1 MVCQDQSHVSSQYHI
16 YHHADGYS
24 SLLGSSLVRFGRA
37 QCKIAMLQEAFGLT
51 FKDTFSRA
59 LARYEDEISEYQT
72 QRKKLESRRFVYT

>member
-1 MVCQDQSHVSSQYHI
+1 
-16 YHHADGYS
+16 
-24 SLLGSSLVRFGRA
+24 
-37 QCKIAMLQEAFGLT
+37 MLQEAFGLT